1 MKEIENICEVRFDDK
16 TLKVYSRDASIFEVM
31 PSAVAFPKS
40 KDELS
45 KLVTYAYENDIVLSP
60 RAAGTCMSG
69 GSLTSS
75 VMVDMTAGFS
85 YIGEVNKEK
94 STVWVGAGTYHR
106 DVEKSLTP
114 QGLLFAPYTSSKD
127 LCVIG
132 GMVGNNASGEKSFRY
147 GATINNVH
155 ALRMVCSDG
164 NEYTFGELSR
174 EAWDEK
180 KNMQTYEGGLYRV
193 LDELLTTHMHLIEK
207 NKPQVKKNAAGY
219 GLWNIFNETTNTY
232 NVAKLIIGS
241 QGTLGFIT
249 EVELSLVP
257 LPKFYRM
264 LVCRIENLKD
274 LAFVVKTMA
283 AHTPEGIE
291 TYDDHTYKLAEQLL
305 PEDAARASMA
315 KGAKLIVFAQFSE
328 QSQEETDRNAQSCKE
343 ALSTLGY
350 EGELVTNEEGESH
363 FVIRR
368 ASFKLLKE
376 YAHGTSRAVPFIE
389 DTIVPIEHYD
399 RFLEGLEVIL
409 SKYDMTYT
417 YAGHIGDGS
426 IRLIPLVDLEKDGA
440 QERVLLLA
448 EEVYRLTLSFG
459 GSISVDHNDGIIR
472 TPFLALQYQAD
483 MLDVF
488 AKTKH
493 LFDPKELFNPGKK
506 IGGTREY
513 AKETMLR
520 SNAV

>member
-1 MKEIENICEVRFDDK
+1 MKEIENICEIKFDEE

-31 PSAVAFPKS
+31 PAAVAFPKD

-45 KLVTYAYENDIVLSP
+45 KLVTYAYENDIALSP

-69 GSLTSS
+69 GSLTNS

-106 DVEKSLTP
+106 DIEKALAP

-155 ALRMVCSDG
+155 ALKMVCSDG
-164 NEYTFGELSR
+164 NEYTFGELTR
-174 EAWDEK
+174 DAWEEK
-180 KNMQTYEGGLYRV
+180 KKLQTYEGALYQA
-193 LDELLTTHMHLIEK
+193 LDEILTTHTHTIEK
-207 NKPQVKKNAAGY
+207 NKPKVKKNAAGY
-219 GLWNIFNETTNTY
+219 GLWNVFNEATNTY

-241 QGTLGFIT
+241 QGTLGFVT

-257 LPKFYRM
+257 LPQFYKM
-264 LVCRIENLKD
+264 LVCRIDNLKD

-283 AHTPEGIE
+283 QHTPEGIE
-291 TYDDHTYKLAEQLL
+291 TYDNHTYDLAEELL
-305 PEDAARASMA
+305 PEDARRAGIA

-328 QSQEETDRNAQSCKE
+328 ETQEETDIKARACKD

-350 EGELVTNEEGESH
+350 EGTLVTNEEGEAH

-368 ASFKLLKE
+368 ASFKLLKDH
-376 YAHGTSRAVPFIE
+376 ARGAQRAVPFIE

-440 QERVLLLA
+440 QERVMQLA

-472 TPFLALQYQAD
+472 TPFLSLQYEAD
-483 MLDVF
+483 MLGVF
-488 AKTKH
+488 AKTKR
-493 LFDPKELFNPGKK
+493 LFDPKTLFNPGKK

-513 AKETMLR
+513 AKETMIR
-520 SNAV
+520 SNTI